1 MSNKLFVGG
10 LAWATTD
17 QSLEKAFAVH
27 GEVTEARVVLDRD
40 TGRSRGFG
48 FVTFASSDSAL
59 AAKNAMDNAVIDG
72 RNVRV
77 DFATDRERGNT
88 GLRRGSLLVR
98 RSRGGLRAASLHFR
112 DLWMPRQS
120 IRTSLAAPD
129 ADALSHRTT

>member
-17 QSLEKAFAVH
+17 QSLEKAFSVH
-27 GEVTEARVVLDRD
+27 GEVTEARVVQDRD

-77 DFATDRERGNT
+77 DFATDRERT
-88 GLRRGSLLVR
+88 GGGMGSRR
-98 RSRGGLRAASLHFR
+98 
-112 DLWMPRQS
+112 
-120 IRTSLAAPD
+120 
-129 ADALSHRTT
+129 